1 MRYPVRTDF
10 FTLPY
15 QQHRDPSYG
24 ELCWQVFTSLTMGAK
39 GESRHDIAGIWVAFF
54 SRAISLRTGIL
65 YFTYWCAA
73 THPPSCCLPESVDE
87 PEGCCGCRD
96 DPSNQIYPY
105 GNGVITRRAKPGT
118 FNISSPGGDQ
128 TSDGLGQPQDY
139 VKGPH
144 YYDAKS
150 INSIVLAFGKL
161 LLGATSTAVF
171 HPGGPPGSHPPP
183 VPKNITGCMVTSLQ
197 SDPDPSGARGHF
209 LIGQFVLED
218 GRTAVL
224 VHNQDPYVTQWAT
237 ITFEAKL
244 NQPTE
249 AAGVLEVDPVHGT
262 EAELLDDSPLH
273 AGVQMGLRPGMARF
287 LIAQPVAVAGSLLE

>member
-1 MRYPVRTDF
+1 M
-10 FTLPY
+10 
-15 QQHRDPSYG
+15 
-24 ELCWQVFTSLTMGAK
+24 
-39 GESRHDIAGIWVAFF
+39 
-54 SRAISLRTGIL
+54 
-65 YFTYWCAA
+65 
-73 THPPSCCLPESVDE
+73 
-87 PEGCCGCRD
+87 
-96 DPSNQIYPY
+96 
-105 GNGVITRRAKPGT
+105 ITRRAKPGT

-183 VPKNITGCMVTSLQ
+183 VPKNITGCMITSLQ

-209 LIGQFVLED
+209 LVGQFVLED

-237 ITFEAKL
+237 VTFEAKL

-287 LIAQPVAVAGSLLE
+287 LIAKPVANMLQ